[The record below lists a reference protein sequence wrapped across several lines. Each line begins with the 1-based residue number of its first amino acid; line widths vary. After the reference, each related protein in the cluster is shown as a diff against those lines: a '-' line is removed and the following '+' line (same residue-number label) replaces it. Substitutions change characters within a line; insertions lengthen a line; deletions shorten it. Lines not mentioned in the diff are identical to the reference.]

1 MPLYHLTSWRYI
13 NFILI
18 LFLSYL
24 TCNQIPGEWPT
35 STNQRPSDVHVTVAL
50 ATQSAAAVRSLTICQ
65 TTKDVKKRFEIKIFK
80 KTLKTLKKRD
90 KNRKTFVN
98 VEQKTLKVMFTV
110 WSYAFL
116 ILNFHQTSSDPKYLQ
131 TLFATKIDIG

>member
-1 MPLYHLTSWRYI
+1 
-13 NFILI
+13 

-65 TTKDVKKRFEIKIFK
+65 TTKDVKNVLR
-80 KTLKTLKKRD
+80 LKFLKNV
-90 KNRKTFVN
+90 KN
-98 VEQKTLKVMFTV
+98 
-110 WSYAFL
+110 
-116 ILNFHQTSSDPKYLQ
+116 I
-131 TLFATKIDIG
+131 